1 MRIGHVFLASE
12 SEDTRQHLTAL
23 VRALSILGAEQ
34 HALLGDATFAQV
46 LGSIEGVTV
55 GPLVRTPIMACC
67 LMPNVDLAHMHDIK
81 GAQTGLLLALTR
93 SVPYIITQRSWSV
106 STPNAIIRSVYRRAR
121 CIVCQSESDRIN
133 MRSQFPDSLIELI
146 HNIGG
151 AGSDVAEIPA
161 ERAAAEHMRLYRQM
175 IDHGRLPA
183 LML

>member
-12 SEDTRQHLTAL
+12 SEDTRQHLTVL
-23 VRALSILGAEQ
+23 VRALSVLGIEQ
-34 HALLGDATFAQV
+34 HALVGDETLAQV
-46 LGSIEGVTV
+46 LGSIDSVTV

-67 LMPNVDLAHMHDIK
+67 LMPNVDLAHIHDIK

-93 SVPYIITQRSWSV
+93 SVTYIITQRSTSF
-106 STPNAIIRSVYRRAR
+106 SASNAIMRSAYRRAR
-121 CIVCQSESDRIN
+121 CIVCQSEPDRID

-146 HNIGG
+146 HNIG
-151 AGSDVAEIPA
+151 AVGSDDAEIPA

-175 IDHGRLPA
+175 IDNGRLPA